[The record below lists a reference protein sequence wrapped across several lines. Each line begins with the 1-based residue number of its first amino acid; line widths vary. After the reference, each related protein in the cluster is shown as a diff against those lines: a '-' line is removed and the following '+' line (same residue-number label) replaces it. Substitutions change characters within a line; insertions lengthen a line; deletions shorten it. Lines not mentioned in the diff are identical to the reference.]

1 MEMGLTESGF
11 METAFVHTAVTPP
24 GTTPYGGRR
33 RRLVAVAIALA
44 AASSLAL
51 TCDLDV
57 ARWCQAGHIPGEVRR
72 FLNFTEVFAHGMG
85 VGVILLAALALDPSL
100 TANRSADGRPG
111 TLGGMRPSGIFLRM
125 VAAACAG
132 GIMVDIIKAV
142 VDRVR
147 PRAAD
152 LSALGSSLA
161 TFGTTAATGVTSHS
175 DVNSFPSGH
184 AAMAAGLAATLSWRY
199 PRATWLFVA
208 LATAAATQRV
218 ATSAHYPSDV
228 LMGAALGLV
237 GAAVFL
243 EASCRP
249 PHAA

>member
-1 MEMGLTESGF
+1 
-11 METAFVHTAVTPP
+11 METAFMDSATTPTRTPP
-24 GTTPYGGRR
+24 HAAGVR
-33 RRLVAVAIALA
+33 RRLVALAITLA

-57 ARWCQAGHIPGEVRR
+57 ARWCRAGHLPGEMRR
-72 FLNFTEVFAHGMG
+72 FLNFAEVFAHGMG
-85 VGVILLAALALDPSL
+85 VAVILVAALALDPTL
-100 TANRSADGRPG
+100 TAKRSAGGRPG
-111 TLGGMRPSGIFLRM
+111 TVGCMWPSRIYWRM
-125 VAAACAG
+125 IAAACAG

-184 AAMAAGLAATLSWRY
+184 AAMAAGLAATLSWKY

-208 LATAAATQRV
+208 LAIAAAAQRI

-237 GAAVFL
+237 GAAVVL
-243 EASCRP
+243 EPSPRRP
-249 PHAA
+249 PQAA